1 MWMCKID
8 VAISCLML
16 ASIIMRADWGE
27 EELLRTI
34 SSSSWAWV
42 LYFSFSFLLTK
53 LKQKQLENS
62 FIIQRPGENSGL
74 RGENDGKILKALLKE
89 SIRWPLVR
97 FLWRLVS
104 DPMWWRL
111 GMMNEDGESSIRLLS
126 K

>member
-8 VAISCLML
+8 VAILCLML
-16 ASIIMRADWGE
+16 ASIITRADWGK
-27 EELLRTI
+27 EELFRTI

-62 FIIQRPGENSGL
+62 FVIQRPGENSGL
-74 RGENDGKILKALLKE
+74 RGENDGKILRALLKE

-97 FLWRLVS
+97 FL
-104 DPMWWRL
+104 
-111 GMMNEDGESSIRLLS
+111 
-126 K
+126 